1 MSMMDEIK
9 RADKASSQWLPKP
22 GECIAGVVVG
32 FREFVTK
39 FGKGR
44 SADIRCEEDGVV
56 RSVLLR
62 AVLKSEFE
70 KQGIEV
76 GDEVGIKYVGKAEG
90 KIYHDFIV
98 ITHKI
103 RHLSEPEKEAEDE
116 TDIPWPDEE
125 KGG

>member
-9 RADKASSQWLPKP
+9 RADKASTQWKPKP

-32 FREFVTK
+32 FREFTSK

-44 SADIRCEEDGVV
+44 SADIRCEDDGVV
-56 RSVLLR
+56 RAVLLR
-62 AVLKSEFE
+62 AVLRNEFE

-76 GDEVGIKYVGKAEG
+76 GDEVGIKYVGKAED

-103 RHLSEPEKEAEDE
+103 RHISESEKETDDE
-116 TDIPWPDEE
+116 TDIPWPEE
-125 KGG
+125 KEE